1 MTIPMGPSKTCLRGD
16 AVATTRILH
25 HAPGPAL
32 AVDFRRMFHC
42 ILDGV
47 ELPFA
52 PFGSR
57 SGGDQYG
64 VLFGMWSTNGRR
76 HSGVLELRESRG
88 AVCGRRSGG
97 GTSAGS
103 DWRSADQRRRSAGIF
118 VLDPGDHFPRC
129 GTVQQGPNVAF
140 PFLSV
145 FVPGGRDDGFVYRP
159 YGHRD
164 RTAASSVHRFGAHDP
179 GDRGCREGVSGAEG
193 HDPGDRPLGA
203 KTGTPD
209 LTVSHR

>member
-47 ELPFA
+47 ELLFA

-64 VLFGMWSTNGRR
+64 VLFGMWSTNGGRNR
-76 HSGVLELRESRG
+76 SVLELRESRG
-88 AVCGRRSGG
+88 AVRGRRSGG
-97 GTSAGS
+97 GNSAGS
-103 DWRSADQRRRSAGIF
+103 DWRIADQRRRSAGLV
-118 VLDPGDHFPRC
+118 VLDPREQFPRC

-159 YGHRD
+159 YGHCD
-164 RTAASSVHRFGAHDP
+164 RAAASPVHRIGTHDL
-179 GDRGCREGVSGAEG
+179 GDRCRREGLSG
-193 HDPGDRPLGA
+193 
-203 KTGTPD
+203 
-209 LTVSHR
+209 